1 MKKLSDK
8 QMMWGGAAIL
18 ATLAIVLFW
27 KDIKGLFTKAKY
39 NMTKPSAEGLDKAKL
54 LGIGDKGPEVAYLQ
68 SLLKEDGADLGRYGI
83 DGDFGPVTLAALQA
97 VKGVDEISINEY
109 TGQPVREQR
118 QNYRT

>member
-1 MKKLSDK
+1 MKKLTDK
-8 QMMWGGAAIL
+8 QMYVGGAAIL
-18 ATLAIVLFW
+18 AALAILLFW
-27 KDIKGLFTKAKY
+27 KDIKKLFQKAQY
-39 NMTKPSAEGLDKAKL
+39 QMTKPSEEGLDKAKL

-68 SLLKEDGADLGRYGI
+68 SLLKEDGADLGKFGI

-97 VKGVDEISINEY
+97 VKGVDEISINQY

>member
-1 MKKLSDK
+1 MKKLTDK
-8 QMMWGGAAIL
+8 QMYVGGAAIL
-18 ATLAIVLFW
+18 AALAILLFW
-27 KDIKGLFTKAKY
+27 KDIKKLFQKAQY
-39 NMTKPSAEGLDKAKL
+39 QMTKPSEEGLDKAKL

-68 SLLKEDGADLGRYGI
+68 SLLKEDGADLGKFGI

-97 VKGVDEISINEY
+97 VKRVDEISINQY

>member
-8 QMMWGGAAIL
+8 QMMYGGAAIL
-18 ATLAIVLFW
+18 AALAVFLFW
-27 KDIKGLFTKAKY
+27 KDIKKLFKKAQY
-39 NMTKPSAEGLDKAKL
+39 QMTKPSADGLDRAKL

-68 SLLKEDGADLGRYGI
+68 SLLREDGADLGRFGI

-97 VKGVDEISINEY
+97 VKGVDEISIAEY
-109 TGQPVREQR
+109 EGQPVREQR